1 MVSLKKF
8 DISGKEVGEVT
19 VDEAFVSYRAHA
31 QMVKDYLVA
40 MRKNKRQ
47 WSANTKGRS
56 EISHSNKKPH
66 RQKGTGAAR
75 QGTLAAPQF
84 RGGGIV
90 FGPKPKKDM
99 FTRINKKERR
109 SSIHHLLAEKMGES
123 RVVVLADSEM
133 KEAKAKLM
141 GEFLKKRELIGK
153 RVLFVYEGAYEI
165 EGHVSVKSD
174 KHVAFKRSLANF
186 PRVGVTLAK
195 NLNGY
200 DVACAHDIVM
210 TESALTEVQEWL
222 NTERKRT

>member
-1 MVSLKKF
+1 Y
-8 DISGKEVGEVT
+8 I
-19 VDEAFVSYRAHA
+19 
-31 QMVKDYLVA
+31 VA
-40 MRKNKRQ
+40 LRKNKRQ

-56 EISHSNKKPH
+56 EVNHSNKKPH
-66 RQKGTGAAR
+66 RQKGTGSAR
-75 QGTLAAPQF
+75 QGTLAAPQY

-123 RVVVLADSEM
+123 RILVLADSEM
-133 KEAKAKLM
+133 KEAKTKLM
-141 GEFLKKRELIGK
+141 GAFLKKRELIGK
-153 RVLFVYEGAYEI
+153 RVLFVYEGSYEI

-174 KHVAFKRSLANF
+174 NHVAFKRSLSNF
-186 PRVGVTLAK
+186 PRVGCALAK

-210 TESALTEVQEWL
+210 TESALAEVQEWL
-222 NTERKRT
+222 KRKSKRKKK